1 MGVVTVFSEPVR
13 RRYLAHR
20 WSLAWFSQACLII
33 ILILCPF
40 FLGLTTRNFWVREK
54 EFREQPDVGLRGQV
68 LAFVQGTSSSPSALS
83 PVPMG
88 KVYTTSAVANRNLG
102 QSLGVM
108 TLGEIAIDENGDGKP
123 ERLEFTVDVP
133 LAEGEAVHG
142 LTLVAMVR
150 YNLTDVFS
158 LMTDAMVA
166 YSIESARP
174 GASLFVR
181 GSLDLNQKVTYGYAS
196 MHIFASPFLNDT
208 RLRGIAAPG
217 FLEEV
222 YMDYAARDVRPTFAP
237 GPAVWT
243 SGAGRSFRARV
254 VVDIP
259 VARVLYAPGFWETM
273 KFAWVQYIALFAIF
287 WFFIHWLRMYIFR
300 YQVVETR
307 VLQEAIP
314 KVKPF

>member
-1 MGVVTVFSEPVR
+1 MGIVTVYSEPIR

-33 ILILCPF
+33 IIILCPF

-68 LAFVQGTSSSPSALS
+68 LAFTQGTLGQ
-83 PVPMG
+83 G
-88 KVYTTSAVANRNLG
+88 KIYSTSAVANRNLG
-102 QSLGVM
+102 SAMGVM
-108 TLGEIAIDENGDGKP
+108 TIGELAVDENGDGKP
-123 ERLEFTVDVP
+123 ERFEFSVDVP
-133 LAEGEAVHG
+133 LAEGEVVHG
-142 LTLVAMVR
+142 LTVIAMLR

-181 GSLDLNQKVTYGYAS
+181 GNLQLDQKVTYAYAS
-196 MHIFASPFLNDT
+196 MHIFANSFLNDT
-208 RLRGIAAPG
+208 RLKEIAAPD
-217 FLEEV
+217 FLENL
-222 YMDYAARDVRPTFAP
+222 YTDYAARDIRPHFTP

-243 SGAGRSFRARV
+243 SGAGRSFKARII
-254 VVDIP
+254 VDVP
-259 VARVLYAPGFWETM
+259 VERILYAPGFWETM
-273 KFAWVQYIALFAIF
+273 KFAWVQYIALFTIF

-307 VLQEAIP
+307 VLQESIP